1 MFYIWSTWKIQNKP
15 FTKYKQL
22 LKFQRSLKNM
32 LFLLLPSLATNVKD
46 TTNSCNNNSFLFQQV
61 FSFAEEVKH
70 KKN

>member
-1 MFYIWSTWKIQNKP
+1 
-15 FTKYKQL
+15 
-22 LKFQRSLKNM
+22 M
-32 LFLLLPSLATNVKD
+32 LFLLPPSLATNVKD